1 MRHLKLLRDSMKR
14 ILLHGQQ
21 GLQNMNGYAQKGILM
36 RLGNCVH
43 NCILLRLSLVSL
55 LLMRHQC
62 LLWRLCY
69 YIRKASAWYSLS
81 KLLLICMLAFL
92 LIAYC
97 KKMGSGILF
106 FFFEKNDA
114 LKSYTLNKIK

>member
-1 MRHLKLLRDSMKR
+1 MRHLKLLRDSMKK
-14 ILLHGQQ
+14 ILLQGQR
-21 GLQNMNGYAQKGILM
+21 GLQNMNGYAQKGILI

-43 NCILLRLSLVSL
+43 NCILLRLNLVSL

-106 FFFEKNDA
+106 FFWKKMM
-114 LKSYTLNKIK
+114 L

>member
-1 MRHLKLLRDSMKR
+1 MRHLRLLRDSMKR
-14 ILLHGQQ
+14 ILLHGQR
-21 GLQNMNGYAQKGILM
+21 GLQNMNGYAQKGILI

-43 NCILLRLSLVSL
+43 NCILLRLSLVS

-92 LIAYC
+92 LIAYY
-97 KKMGSGILF
+97 KKMGSSILF
-106 FFFEKNDA
+106 FFFFGKKMM
-114 LKSYTLNKIK
+114 L